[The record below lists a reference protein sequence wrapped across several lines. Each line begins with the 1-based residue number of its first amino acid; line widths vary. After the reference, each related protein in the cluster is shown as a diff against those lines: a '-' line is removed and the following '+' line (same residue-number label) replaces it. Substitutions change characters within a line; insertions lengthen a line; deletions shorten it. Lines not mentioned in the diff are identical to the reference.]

1 MEMPTSK
8 CSAPELILQTR
19 APGQKSRRF
28 SMKGAFE

>member
-19 APGQKSRRF
+19 APGQQSRRF
-28 SMKGAFE
+28 YYERSR